1 MPLNEQTIS
10 FFFFYHAV
18 LSAQTCRF
26 PDETKKKILGP
37 AEGERRNVED
47 ARLEKRRGVLLSHSR
62 VPLARP
68 RILRRL
74 SQTAPAP

>member
-10 FFFFYHAV
+10 FFVSCSFISTD
-18 LSAQTCRF
+18 LSVSRRNQT
-26 PDETKKKILGP
+26 KILGP

-47 ARLEKRRGVLLSHSR
+47 ARLEKRKGVLLSHSR

-68 RILRRL
+68 RMLRRL
-74 SQTAPAP
+74 SQTAPVP